1 MNKKTEKI
9 VCIIAIIYSLQMI
22 VQFLYMFFGC
32 SYFYY
37 YSGGFDGFTIQ
48 SSIVYGINFIFIGG
62 IINAIRKQ
70 SKCSHNIL

>member
-9 VCIIAIIYSLQMI
+9 ICIVAIIYCLQMVI
-22 VQFLYMFFGC
+22 QLLYMLFGC

-48 SSIVYGINFIFIGG
+48 SSIVYIINFVLIGG
-62 IINAIRKQ
+62 MIYAIRKQ
-70 SKCSHNIL
+70 S